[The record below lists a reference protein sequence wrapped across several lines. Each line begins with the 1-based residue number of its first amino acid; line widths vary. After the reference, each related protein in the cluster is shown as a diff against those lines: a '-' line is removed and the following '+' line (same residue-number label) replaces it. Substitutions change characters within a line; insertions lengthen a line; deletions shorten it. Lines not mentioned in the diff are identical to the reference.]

1 MPAATTHVEFARDVF
16 NDLPND
22 LQNQIQD
29 LPMYFLGS
37 QGPDLFFFS
46 RAAILP
52 HSLRKYGIRM
62 HREKVAEVIAFFRRY
77 AAGTPRLEDY
87 VKGFLCHYALDVTVH
102 PLIRHAA
109 HQEFLE
115 AGRNENEAHL
125 SIESCLDAWMLKQR
139 GCTIQD
145 YSCYRDLHISKD
157 DQLLLAGMYRSMFL
171 HVFGLDIREQEIV
184 RAEHEAYSL
193 LKALRPNHIF
203 KYRLAQHVETL
214 VRRPHLVSALML
226 YESSDEPAV
235 LNLRRQPY
243 TVPGAPQASGSS
255 SFPELYRQAQQY
267 AVQLIRERGPIVV
280 TRDYLGNP
288 IQA

>member
-1 MPAATTHVEFARDVF
+1 MKCLAEFHLAEEDANKTGLARADAIPF
-16 NDLPND
+16 LDACKAYPN
-22 LQNQIQD
+22 IEVC
-29 LPMYFLGS
+29 
-37 QGPDLFFFS
+37 
-46 RAAILP
+46 
-52 HSLRKYGIRM
+52 GIM

-157 DQLLLAGMYRSMFL
+157 DQLLLAGM
-171 HVFGLDIREQEIV
+171 
-184 RAEHEAYSL
+184 ASL
-193 LKALRPNHIF
+193 
-203 KYRLAQHVETL
+203 
-214 VRRPHLVSALML
+214 
-226 YESSDEPAV
+226 
-235 LNLRRQPY
+235 
-243 TVPGAPQASGSS
+243 
-255 SFPELYRQAQQY
+255 
-267 AVQLIRERGPIVV
+267 
-280 TRDYLGNP
+280 
-288 IQA
+288 